1 MGFTSPGGHTML
13 KVGINLNDLFATL
26 SVWALCSQMETIVT
40 MEDRQLFAVVMEQ
53 IDEKCVQSND
63 RSLRLEHTVHTQSH
77 LARVL
82 HYRGTY
88 DPNYFPCSSL

>member
-1 MGFTSPGGHTML
+1 ML
-13 KVGINLNDLFATL
+13 KVGINLSDLFATL
-26 SVWALCSQMETIVT
+26 SVWALCTQIEAIVT
-40 MEDRQLFAVVMEQ
+40 MENRQLFAVVMKQ
-53 IDEKCVQSND
+53 IGETCVQSDD
-63 RSLRLEHTVHTQSH
+63 RSLRLEHTVRTQSH